1 MKSDPDEAASWYGN
15 LVIWQFYH
23 HRVQNQTRFTRM
35 EWECIWLQSMDRL
48 AEIDRRDWRRREKDD
63 SEENHLTLVG
73 WALIWKGKDSIRNV
87 TFYIRPLKRPQNSTP
102 SRALYLTMHYYLS
115 VSALQCTSLLFHRAQ
130 RYSVHSVKQYYSF
143 DAKTNK
149 QTNRRVPTSS
159 QKSVTEQNFQN
170 NSLFL
175 GIWEVWFNI
184 WPSYWEHG
192 QLPVFY

>member
-23 HRVQNQTRFTRM
+23 HLVQSQTRFTRM

-87 TFYIRPLKRPQNSTP
+87 TFYISSLKRPQNSTP
-102 SRALYLTMHYYLS
+102 SRALYLIMHYYLS
-115 VSALQCTSLLFHRAQ
+115 VWALQCTSLLFSQSSTIQCAQ
-130 RYSVHSVKQYYSF
+130 CQTILQFWCKNKQ
-143 DAKTNK
+143 TNK
-149 QTNRRVPTSS
+149 QTGGFPLLHKS
-159 QKSVTEQNFQN
+159 Q
-170 NSLFL
+170 
-175 GIWEVWFNI
+175 
-184 WPSYWEHG
+184 
-192 QLPVFY
+192 